1 MNCFASLVVLAS
13 AASVSACA
21 MPVPCYRNVDIVSPE
36 AVLPPCSEDH
46 PSGCVYD
53 PAREAAAEEAAEPE
67 TATRVIVVE
76 EAPTRASDK
85 LPVMTFGAADRLPP
99 AKAAFDAVDAHAR
112 LEAVDMSDCRAHA
125 LARGY
130 LHAHVAFAPSGR
142 VDKIAVDEA
151 PGHPGDLPD
160 DARTCIRDHL
170 SGVAVASF
178 DGAPAT
184 VAASWFV
191 Q

>member
-1 MNCFASLVVLAS
+1 MNRFASLVVLAS

-21 MPVPCYRNVDIVSPE
+21 MPVPCYDTVDIVSPA
-36 AVLPPCSEDH
+36 AVLPACGEDH

-53 PAREAAAEEAAEPE
+53 PAREAAEAESEEPE
-67 TATRVIVVE
+67 ATTHVIVVE
-76 EAPTRASDK
+76 EAPTRAPDK

-99 AKAAFDAVDAHAR
+99 AKAAFDAVDAHAK

-125 LARGY
+125 LTRGY

-142 VDKIAVDEA
+142 VDRVSVDEA

-160 DARTCIRDHL
+160 DARACIRDHL
-170 SGVAVASF
+170 ADVAVASF